1 MRSLCHIILLV
12 LLALGCSAQKSAQN
26 VESNLPT
33 LPNPNVSVALETLSP
48 SAEPD
53 AGKGDIGFCSGVAIS
68 KNLFATAAHCA
79 DGSATVWTRTLYK
92 RGAAGYDVHWS
103 YRDVLA
109 DIAVGQVSGAPFDA
123 YAPLRCT
130 LPLKG
135 EFLQL
140 VHHGKRD
147 YWRYDAGQFLGV
159 ESAIGEPPDSIEGTL
174 LIAALRALP
183 GSSGSG
189 VLDAEGRLVGVV
201 SAVFNARPELIII
214 SSVRNVPA
222 FCEPN

>member
-1 MRSLCHIILLV
+1 M
-12 LLALGCSAQKSAQN
+12 ALGCSAQKSAS
-26 VESNLPT
+26 EPSSGLPS

-48 SAEPD
+48 SSAES
-53 AGKGDIGFCSGVAIS
+53 GSKGDVGFCSGVAIG

-79 DGSATVWTRTLYK
+79 DGSATVWTRGLYK
-92 RGAAGYDVHWS
+92 RGAAGYDVHWA

-123 YAPLRCT
+123 YAALRCT

-159 ESAIGEPPDSIEGTL
+159 ESSIGEPPESIEGTL
-174 LIAALRALP
+174 LIAAMRALP

-189 VLDAEGRLVGVV
+189 VLDANGRLVGVV

-222 FCEPN
+222 FCEPVK